1 MNPKTSPA
9 GSCILVIFGATGDL
23 TKRLLM
29 PALYNLRRA
38 GLLPEEFAI
47 VGVAR
52 GPSDNESFRRN
63 VCPKSAADADWKWLS
78 ERTFYSQGGFDDAAT
93 YIKLKTFLADA
104 DTKHHTGGNYLFYL
118 ATPSKIFAMI
128 AKHLGGA
135 GLVHEEENK
144 WRRVIVEKPF
154 GTDLPSAQALN
165 RQLLEVLAENQI
177 YRIDHYLGKETVQNI
192 MVFRFANGIFEPL
205 WNRDHIDHVQITVAE
220 TVDVERRGKFYD
232 ATGALCDM
240 VPNHLFQLL
249 TLTAMEP
256 PSHFGAEAVRSE
268 KSKVLDAI
276 HSMDS
281 EKAHRNAVRAQYGGG
296 TVEGKRVDAY
306 RRAPDVAPDSMTETF
321 IALKLVIDNWR
332 WAGVP
337 FYLRTGKALAVR
349 RSEIVIQFKQ
359 APFALFQDTSVERLT
374 PNDLILQIQPEEGM
388 ILHFSAKVPGP
399 NVRMGGVEMK
409 FNYNDYFKETPNT
422 GYETLIYDCMKGDP
436 TLFQRADNIEGG
448 WRVVQPL
455 LDAWAKDRVAALPIY
470 AAGSSGPSEADELLT
485 RDGRRW
491 RPIRGNGQEQSS

>member
-1 MNPKTSPA
+1 
-9 GSCILVIFGATGDL
+9 
-23 TKRLLM
+23 
-29 PALYNLRRA
+29 
-38 GLLPEEFAI
+38 
-47 VGVAR
+47 
-52 GPSDNESFRRN
+52 
-63 VCPKSAADADWKWLS
+63 
-78 ERTFYSQGGFDDAAT
+78 
-93 YIKLKTFLADA
+93 
-104 DTKHHTGGNYLFYL
+104 
-118 ATPSKIFAMI
+118 
-128 AKHLGGA
+128 
-135 GLVHEEENK
+135 
-144 WRRVIVEKPF
+144 
-154 GTDLPSAQALN
+154 
-165 RQLLEVLAENQI
+165 
-177 YRIDHYLGKETVQNI
+177 
-192 MVFRFANGIFEPL
+192 
-205 WNRDHIDHVQITVAE
+205 
-220 TVDVERRGKFYD
+220 
-232 ATGALCDM
+232 
-240 VPNHLFQLL
+240 
-249 TLTAMEP
+249 
-256 PSHFGAEAVRSE
+256 
-268 KSKVLDAI
+268 
-276 HSMDS
+276 MDS